1 MLFFQSLHSDDEEN
15 EVIAE
20 ENEAIDDDSG
30 DIYYNRDI
38 NEEQKY
44 MDNFGE
50 YSENTS
56 SSKSRDFLPY
66 GEGTQDKQDEYNFA
80 GLQSA
85 GMQLENPTSSSEAD
99 AMAQQDAIN
108 QMIYGDLGA
117 DTEMLDLDIN
127 NEAIGFELHSNRT
140 FSGMPQNTFDSESN
154 SQTFDPVETDV
165 PAVVEQPNVEVVQI
179 QEEVQ
184 TQVRTQSETE
194 QPNVEEPSTFKL
206 EETEPEMGCTDPKD
220 LPFEKGV
227 SIEPT
232 QETTNTLEQPT
243 QATETEISEPV
254 VDQTTCFVPTPKE
267 EAVSS
272 QTIEKANSDPFV
284 FGKASTKSRS
294 RNNSTSTDEP
304 KTPARRTRRTASQD
318 TTNDVE
324 KSAEVDVP
332 KARLR
337 KASSQQSLSSQGEGG
352 SAEITMPLRRITRS
366 ASQKSLNEDIEVA
379 SIERTKRGTS
389 QQRDM
394 LETKSEPKTPTT
406 SKVSSRRAS
415 KQDSKTDQK
424 QTDMESSQQ
433 LKPKTLKRKNT
444 RDKLESSVDLGDTF
458 NAEESASSRRL
469 RKAVSHTNLNDIIE
483 EDHSNRSPLPK
494 RKRGKDSSSEGR
506 KPPSRAVSHQSLSSI
521 SETNS
526 TDENPIEK
534 RSSRAG
540 SVAKDEPKPRRAASQ
555 NALNIIANESLPKTT
570 RRKRAQS
577 EAPEIE
583 TDLGDRF
590 NAEESVSSRRLRKAV
605 SHQTL
610 SSIDEIVQTP
620 TKPKGRSKRNS
631 ESEARPPRR
640 AASHQ
645 SLNSLSEKEVESPTT
660 RSRAKKAVAA
670 VKKQDSEPKTPSR
683 RTRRAASEKESPSDT
698 VAEKKSTKTK
708 RGTKKDD
715 DTNSDASSIISTRG
729 RKTPAIDN
737 EDDGSSVKSTKAKK
751 VTRTVSALP
760 AIAENEDF
768 EAGTSEYLES
778 SRLTRSQRSAI
789 KKYAT
794 KTKVFASNSSVKVK
808 IEKEEDTEFVESDT
822 ESLKS
827 QTSKLSKKSKASEA
841 SSQRTTRSLR
851 SKK

>member
-1 MLFFQSLHSDDEEN
+1 MID
-15 EVIAE
+15 E
-20 ENEAIDDDSG
+20 ENEAIDEDSG

-80 GLQSA
+80 ELQSA

-127 NEAIGFELHSNRT
+127 NEAIGFELHSNPT
-140 FSGMPQNTFDSESN
+140 FSGIPQNTFDLESN
-154 SQTFDPVETDV
+154 SQNFDPVETEV
-165 PAVVEQPNVEVVQI
+165 SAVVQQPNVEVVQS

-184 TQVRTQSETE
+184 TQAHTQSKTE
-194 QPNVEEPSTFKL
+194 QQNVDECSTLKM
-206 EETEPEMGCTDPKD
+206 EETEPETGSTDPKD
-220 LPFEKGV
+220 LPIEKEQ

-232 QETTNTLEQPT
+232 QETINTLEQPT
-243 QATETEISEPV
+243 QATETEISEPDDHQTASV
-254 VDQTTCFVPTPKE
+254 VPAPKV

-272 QTIEKANSDPFV
+272 QTIEKSNSDPIV
-284 FGKASTKSRS
+284 FDKASTKSRS
-294 RNNSTSTDEP
+294 RNNSTSIDEP

-318 TTNDVE
+318 TTNEVE
-324 KSAEVDVP
+324 KSADVDVP
-332 KARLR
+332 KTRLR
-337 KASSQQSLSSQGEGG
+337 KASSQQSLSSQGEYG
-352 SAEITMPLRRITRS
+352 SAEMTKSLRRTTRS
-366 ASQKSLNEDIEVA
+366 ASQKSLNEDIGVA
-379 SIERTKRGTS
+379 SIERTKRGAS
-389 QQRDM
+389 QQMDI
-394 LETKSEPKTPTT
+394 LETISEPKTPKT

-424 QTDMESSQQ
+424 QTEMESSQQ
-433 LKPKTLKRKNT
+433 LEQKTFKRKNT
-444 RDKLESSVDLGDTF
+444 RDESEASVDLGDTF
-458 NAEESASSRRL
+458 NAEESVSSRRL
-469 RKAVSHTNLNDIIE
+469 RRAVSHTTLNDIIE

-494 RKRGKDSSSEGR
+494 RKRGKDSASEGT

-526 TDENPIEK
+526 SAENPIEK
-534 RSSRAG
+534 RSARAG
-540 SVAKDEPKPRRAASQ
+540 SVAKDETKPRRAASQ
-555 NALNIIANESLPKTT
+555 NALNMIAIESLPKTP

-583 TDLGDRF
+583 IETLGDRF

-620 TKPKGRSKRNS
+620 TKPKGRSKKNRD
-631 ESEARPPRR
+631 SEAKPPSR

-645 SLNSLSEKEVESPTT
+645 SLSSLSEKELESPST
-660 RSRAKKAVAA
+660 RSRAKKGLAIE
-670 VKKQDSEPKTPSR
+670 KQDSEPKTPSR
-683 RTRRAASEKESPSDT
+683 RTRRAASEKESPAET
-698 VAEKKSTKTK
+698 VTEKKPTKTK

-737 EDDGSSVKSTKAKK
+737 EDDSSSVKSTKSKK
-751 VTRTVSALP
+751 VTRTRSALP

-768 EAGTSEYLES
+768 AAGTSEYLES

-789 KKYAT
+789 EKYAT
-794 KTKVFASNSSVKVK
+794 KTKVSVSNSSLKVK
-808 IEKEEDTEFVESDT
+808 TEKEEDTELTESDT

-827 QTSKLSKKSKASEA
+827 QTSKLSKISKASEA